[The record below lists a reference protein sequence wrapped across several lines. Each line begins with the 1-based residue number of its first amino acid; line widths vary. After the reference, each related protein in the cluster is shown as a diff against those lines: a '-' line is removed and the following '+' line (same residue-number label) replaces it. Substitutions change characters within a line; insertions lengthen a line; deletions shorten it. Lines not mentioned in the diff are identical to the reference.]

1 MSDQQKKLVEEN
13 QRLVWNVIHRS
24 GFHAQDPAMDM
35 DDLFQIGC
43 IGLIKAGERVCE
55 GEKLF
60 APFACACIWNAI
72 AMELRKYQA
81 KSRQGALHQDSLD
94 QLVDEETPLGNLI
107 PGGCET
113 PEEAVLT
120 GSVQKIFEDFQ
131 RLEPVLAYLMLDK
144 QITQEEAAKLMGCSQ
159 PMVSRKLKAE
169 RQRLAMELAKE
180 GIIA

>member
-1 MSDQQKKLVEEN
+1 MTDQQKKLVEEN
-13 QRLVWNVIHRS
+13 QCLVWQVIHRS

-43 IGLIKAGERVCE
+43 IGLIGAAERVCE

-60 APFACACIWNAI
+60 APFAYVCIWNSI
-72 AMELRKYQA
+72 AMAVRKYQA
-81 KSRQGALHQDSLD
+81 KKRQGALHQVSLD
-94 QLVDEETPLGNLI
+94 QLVDEATPLGNLI
-107 PGGCET
+107 PSGCET

-120 GSVQKIFEDFQ
+120 GSVQKVFEDFQ
-131 RLEPVLAYLMLDK
+131 RRQPVLAYLMLDK

-159 PMVSRKLKAE
+159 TQVSRKLKAE
-169 RQRLAMELAKE
+169 RQRLAMELEKE